1 MDTAPSFTPL
11 SQAIISAMQ
20 DQALSSSGKKLV
32 VGWFSF
38 TCCEDSTI
46 LFTELLNK
54 YFDEWRTVVEFRH
67 LKVLK
72 TKNELRDL
80 DVAFIEGAISSDSQ
94 EREVKKIRENA
105 KYVVAIGSCACT
117 GMPSSSRNNFVSTE
131 ISDRIR
137 WYLSHFDYSD
147 KVRKLEDVIKVD
159 DKVNGCPMITLMFI
173 KTLNKY
179 LNLFGIKKPTEKDE
193 SSSKQE
199 R

>member
-1 MDTAPSFTPL
+1 MNNPPAFTPL
-11 SQAIISAMQ
+11 SQAIVSALGQ
-20 DQALSSSGKKLV
+20 EVSNSKRKLV

-54 YFDEWRTVVEFRH
+54 YFDTWRKVIEFRH

-80 DVAFIEGAISSDSQ
+80 DVAFIEGAISSESQ
-94 EREVKKIRENA
+94 AKEVKKIRANA

-117 GMPSSSRNNFVSTE
+117 GMPSSSRNKFVDKE

-137 WYLSHFDYSD
+137 WYLSNFDYS
-147 KVRKLEDVIKVD
+147 KEVTKLEDVIKVD
-159 DKVNGCPMITLMFI
+159 DKVNGCPMVTLMFI
-173 KTLNKY
+173 KTMNKY
-179 LNLFGIKKPTEKDE
+179 LELFGIKKE
-193 SSSKQE
+193 
-199 R
+199 